1 MTSRINLTP
10 GWRFLPD
17 VFDTGLKEGRHTS
30 GFNDRDWLRVDA
42 DRPWDAYANEFRAYD
57 GIGWF
62 RKEITIVV
70 KPKIA
75 RLSFEGAGYGT
86 KIWVN
91 GREAGSHDGP
101 YTPFSFRV
109 EKLLKRGKNS
119 IAVRIN
125 NTYDQT
131 TIPIRRTDWLKY
143 GGITRPV
150 SLTMADAAA
159 FHLTTAT
166 IAGPDDVPVL
176 TARGVVEGPGPL
188 RIIVRVLDR
197 GAVRITASGPVRG
210 GTFSIPLAAGD
221 LPRWTP
227 ESPRLV
233 TVELILCGKTDRIL
247 DRRVIKTGIRTIR
260 WDGGALRLNGKRL
273 WLRGVNQVEEYPDWT
288 GSPTASQARARVREI
303 KKKLHA
309 NFIRCAHY
317 PHHPRFLDAC
327 DELGLLVLD
336 EIPMCY
342 LPAGKDT
349 LARGSALADAMQW
362 RDAHRPSV
370 ILWSAGNERP
380 SHDPATAKEIMRLI
394 ARLKAFDPGRPAT
407 CVSHHGASDPTLG
420 ACDVICMNNYI
431 GVWGKP
437 FADTTARM
445 PAVARAIGR
454 SLDDI
459 HRKHPTKPVVMSE
472 FGGPVFPVPGN
483 RFGSLQWQAAQ
494 YATAIKVYISKKYIS
509 GCAAWCFRDQR
520 INGASHYP
528 AGALGTNVLEVFG
541 LSTLTGRPRPAYH
554 AVARLYR
561 DQARRNSRRPEL

>member
-1 MTSRINLTP
+1 MSDRIDITT
-10 GWRFLPD
+10 GWRFHPD
-17 VFDTGLKEGRHTS
+17 VFDTGLKEGRHQPKF
-30 GFNDRDWLRVDA
+30 GNGDWLKVDA
-42 DRPWDAYANEFRAYD
+42 DRPWDTYANEFRAYD

-62 RKEITIVV
+62 RKEVRIGTN
-70 KPKIA
+70 PKIA
-75 RLSFEGAGYGT
+75 RLNFEGAGYAT
-86 KIWVN
+86 KVWVN
-91 GREAGSHDGP
+91 GREAGTHDGP

-109 EKLLKRGKNS
+109 ERLLKRGRNI
-119 IAVRIN
+119 IAVRIA
-125 NTYDQT
+125 NTYDTT

-150 SLTMADAAA
+150 SLTLADAAA
-159 FHLTTAT
+159 FTHTTAT

-176 TARGVVEGPGPL
+176 TARGTVESSSGIGPL
-188 RIIVRVLDR
+188 RLVARVLDR
-197 GAVRITASGPVRG
+197 GAVRITAVGPVRN

-221 LPRWTP
+221 LPRWSP

-233 TVELILCGKTDRIL
+233 NLELTLINAQDRAL

-260 WDGGALRLNGKRL
+260 WDGGRLRLNGKPL

-288 GSPTASQARARVREI
+288 GSPTASQARSRVQEI
-303 KKKLHA
+303 KRQLHA

-349 LARGSALADAMQW
+349 LDRGAALADAMQW

-380 SHDPATAKEIMRLI
+380 SHDPATAKEIASLI
-394 ARLKAFDPGRPAT
+394 GRLKAFDPGRPAT

-420 ACDVICMNNYI
+420 ACDVICMNDYT

-445 PAVARAIGR
+445 PAVRRAISR
-454 SLDDI
+454 NLDAI
-459 HRKHPTKPVVMSE
+459 HRNHPAKPLIMSE

-483 RFGSLQWQAAQ
+483 RFGSLSWQATQ
-494 YATAIKVYISKKYIS
+494 YATAIKVYATKSYVS

-541 LSTLTGRPRPAYH
+541 LSTLTGRPRPSFR

-561 DQARRNSRRPEL
+561 NISIR